1 MSLVFY
7 VVILFYVAIY
17 KFYATGIRWRIP
29 KSYRKGAPQ
38 YLSWSTWFA
47 WKLFGKYCSRIIQGR
62 RDRIKRR
69 ISCIL
74 PQNERRLLQVLFLVI
89 SKKYRSNPSLMF
101 SRKAALKM
109 PEKTSWRAVNYTKYM
124 LLFFWNVFEM
134 FRTVISTSLSR
145 QLHLE
150 FSKLTTKEQRQ
161 LTHFKPALHF

>member
-7 VVILFYVAIY
+7 VVILFYVAIN

-89 SKKYRSNPSLMF
+89 KKYRSNPSLMF

-109 PEKTSWRAVNYTKYM
+109 LEKTSWMEYIFKAVNYTKYV
-124 LLFFWNVFEM
+124 LLFFWNVFENVQNSY
-134 FRTVISTSLSR
+134 FNKLFQTTASRIFKINNKRTTSINP
-145 QLHLE
+145 
-150 FSKLTTKEQRQ
+150 F
-161 LTHFKPALHF
+161 